1 MATSKTTADKAETT
15 TAAQTVDKQNTP
27 RGGEG
32 IPASDPEQVLADAQA
47 RADETAAAATEVPT
61 TPVVQNPTLADAP
74 LEVHQAAAVIAG
86 RAATSGNDS
95 VLASAV
101 QQKISQVDEAVA
113 LREAQAQALQKQQEA
128 RDAQR
133 EVERLQNA
141 GVGVDP
147 AAPGYAVLRAP
158 LDNPMQK
165 PAGDAAPPG
174 IHPDVTSPTSGSP
187 GDVKIP
193 GSGVADIRDL
203 APGQSLAPS
212 PPVSSSNIVPTPNK
226 PGSPFAQL

>member
-1 MATSKTTADKAETT
+1 MATSKSNVTPAD
-15 TAAQTVDKQNTP
+15 QTVDKANTP
-27 RGGEG
+27 EGGEG
-32 IPASDPEQVLADAQA
+32 IPPGNPEQVLADAQA
-47 RADETAAAATEVPT
+47 RADETAAAAGDVPT
-61 TPVVQNPTLADAP
+61 TPITPGLTLADAP
-74 LEVHQAAAVIAG
+74 LEVLQASAVIAG

-95 VLASAV
+95 LLASTV
-101 QQKISQVDEAVA
+101 QTAIANVDEAVQ
-113 LREAQAQALQKQQEA
+113 LRESQAKALQAQQDA

-147 AAPGYAVLRAP
+147 TAPGYATLRAP
-158 LDNPMQK
+158 LDNAMQK

-174 IHPDVTSPTSGSP
+174 IHPDVTSPTTAAP

-193 GSGVADIRDL
+193 GTGVADIRDL

-226 PGSPFAQL
+226 PGTPFAQL

>member
-1 MATSKTTADKAETT
+1 MTT
-15 TAAQTVDKQNTP
+15 TPTV
-27 RGGEG
+27 
-32 IPASDPEQVLADAQA
+32 PE
-47 RADETAAAATEVPT
+47 
-61 TPVVQNPTLADAP
+61 TPVPQNPTLADAP

-95 VLASAV
+95 LLASTV
-101 QQKISQVDEAVA
+101 QAKISQVDEAVA
-113 LREAQAQALQKQQEA
+113 LREAQAQALEAQQRA
-128 RDAQR
+128 RDAQK

-147 AAPGYAVLRAP
+147 REPGYATLRAP

-165 PAGDAAPPG
+165 PAAEVAPPG

-187 GDVKIP
+187 GEVKIP
-193 GSGVADIRDL
+193 GTGVADIRDL

-226 PGSPFAQL
+226 PGTPFAQL

>member
-1 MATSKTTADKAETT
+1 MNTPDETT
-15 TAAQTVDKQNTP
+15 TV
-27 RGGEG
+27 
-32 IPASDPEQVLADAQA
+32 PAGDPEQVLADAQA
-47 RADETAAAATEVPT
+47 RADETAAAAGDVPT
-61 TPVVQNPTLADAP
+61 TPVTQNPTLADAP
-74 LEVHQAAAVIAG
+74 LEVLTAASVIAG

-95 VLASAV
+95 LLASTV
-101 QQKISQVDEAVA
+101 QNAISQVDEAVA
-113 LREAQAQALQKQQEA
+113 LREAQATALAAQQAA
-128 RDAQR
+128 RDAQA

-147 AAPGYAVLRAP
+147 AAPGVAVMRAP

-187 GDVKIP
+187 GEVRIP
-193 GSGVADIRDL
+193 GTGVADIRDL

-226 PGSPFAQL
+226 PGTPFAQL